1 MDLKS
6 FDSVFTLLTAIIKKE
21 GGTIRITEEELNS
34 VKKTDLVALS
44 WDSKNNEAILSIGL
58 PQTSSNNLVN

>member
-21 GGTIRITEEELNS
+21 GGTIKVTEEELNS
-34 VKKTDLVALS
+34 VKTTDLVALS
-44 WDSKNNEAILSIGL
+44 WDKNNNEAILSIGL
-58 PQTSSNNLVN
+58 PQTSTNDLMN